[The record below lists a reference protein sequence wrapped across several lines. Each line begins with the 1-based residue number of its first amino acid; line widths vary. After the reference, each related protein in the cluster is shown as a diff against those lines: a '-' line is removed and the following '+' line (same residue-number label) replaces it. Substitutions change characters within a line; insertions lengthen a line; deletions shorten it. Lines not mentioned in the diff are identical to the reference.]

1 MAIILH
7 ERQYAEHLLES
18 SDMGAHPSDALTRIA
33 KLCVADGRSN
43 TETRQILEQHVI
55 KCIPDANLTMWQDL
69 IARCIRSAKRYPLID
84 IDWVPVYRGEMQIC
98 AGLDGVQTRRLMF
111 TLICLAR
118 YGNMINDQNNNWV
131 NRQESEILRL
141 ANLEVSVMRR
151 SLMLNGLRE
160 AGLVGFSRRVDNL
173 NINVR
178 CLSDE
183 KTDVEILRVTDFRNL
198 GYQFMRYAGAP
209 SLECSMC
216 GAVIPKKNNRQLYCK
231 DCAKEVNR
239 EHAASRYRRHSVS
252 I

>member
-33 KLCVADGRSN
+33 KLCAADGRGN
-43 TETRQILEQHVI
+43 AETRQILEQHVL

-84 IDWVPVYRGEMQIC
+84 IDRVPVYRGEMQIC

-151 SLMLNGLRE
+151 SLMLNSLRE
-160 AGLVGFSRRVDNL
+160 AGLIGFSRRVDNL

-183 KTDVEILRVTDFRNL
+183 KTDVEALHISDFRNL
-198 GYQFMRYAGAP
+198 GYQFMRYTGAP

-239 EHAASRYRRHSVS
+239 ERAASRYRRHSVS